1 MCMIQALSPDQL
13 ADLHTKFL
21 TLLPRIERHG
31 RIYFRH
37 VPKYMKDEVLQEMRA
52 LAWLWF
58 RRLAQRGKDVAEFLS
73 TFSDFLVRAV
83 NNGRRVHGNE
93 RAKDAMN
100 VMTQRR
106 RGFRVE
112 PLPMNLQASHESLY
126 STVHGQRDHDAFE
139 ERLCDNTLTPVPE
152 QAAFRIDWPAWVRTR
167 TDRDRR
173 IIEELM
179 TGERTFDVSRKYGLS
194 PGRVSQMRRELHQD
208 WLAFY
213 GEEMASACC

>member
-13 ADLHTKFL
+13 ADLHTRFL

-37 VPKYMKDEVLQEMRA
+37 VPRHKKDEVFQEMRA

-93 RAKDAMN
+93 KAKDAMN
-100 VMTQRR
+100 VMTQKR
-106 RGFRVE
+106 RGFRV
-112 PLPMNLQASHESLY
+112 
-126 STVHGQRDHDAFE
+126 
-139 ERLCDNTLTPVPE
+139 
-152 QAAFRIDWPAWVRTR
+152 
-167 TDRDRR
+167 
-173 IIEELM
+173 
-179 TGERTFDVSRKYGLS
+179 
-194 PGRVSQMRRELHQD
+194 
-208 WLAFY
+208 
-213 GEEMASACC
+213 